1 MKKTR
6 RKNRK
11 SKSKT
16 KKIMPPKSMK
26 TVPSLRL
33 NVTEIKELKKTSRS
47 YLPTFY
53 KDITLLKSFS
63 PEKSIIGNNKLV
75 CKDHE
80 IYSSKDKKCYSWE
93 TKKAKEIS
101 IKNINSK
108 KKFNIKDIVGPKQ
121 VMGNC
126 WLNCFFVI
134 YFISDYG
141 RKFFRH
147 LRISMI
153 TGKKIDGTPIKKNL
167 QKMLFIFNKYIESII
182 RGQHSNVNKNY
193 ALSLDTNELIMK
205 IYNEILN
212 IDPFLIPNV
221 NEAGNPMNFYNGL
234 IKYVNLDSNVRIIDI
249 KSKLMY
255 ELLMGKIKISGTGK
269 FIKKILNSHII
280 IIRIK
285 EGEDDVNLTNK
296 YFEKNKKLTSFTIN
310 DKKFVLDS
318 AIVRDNDGEHFSA
331 YLTVNKK
338 ECLFEG
344 YSNTRIK
351 HFNWKK
357 KINSK
362 ESWKTFNS
370 NIYQENYNSFMKGL
384 QYLFYYRV

>member
-1 MKKTR
+1 MG
-6 RKNRK
+6 
-11 SKSKT
+11 S
-16 KKIMPPKSMK
+16 
-26 TVPSLRL
+26 SLRL
-33 NVTEIKELKKTSRS
+33 KLTEIKELKKTSRS

-53 KDITLLKSFS
+53 KDVTILKSFS
-63 PEKSIIGNNKLV
+63 PEKSIIGNNQLV

-93 TKKAKEIS
+93 TKKAKEMAL
-101 IKNINSK
+101 KNINSK
-108 KKFNIKDIVGPKQ
+108 KKFNIEDIIGPKQ

-147 LRISMI
+147 LRISMV

-182 RGQHSNVNKNY
+182 RGKHSNVNKNY
-193 ALSLDTNELIMK
+193 ALKLDSNEIIRN
-205 IYNEILN
+205 IYSEILN

-221 NEAGNPMNFYNGL
+221 NDAGNPMNFYNGL
-234 IKYVNLDSNVRIIDI
+234 IKYVNLDSTVRITDV
-249 KSKLMY
+249 KTKLMY
-255 ELLMGKIKISGTGK
+255 ELLMGKIKIPGTNK
-269 FIKKILNSHII
+269 LIEKILNSHII

-285 EGEDDVNLTNK
+285 DNEDNVNLTNG
-296 YFEKNKKLTSFTIN
+296 YFEKQKKLKSFTIN
-310 DKKFVLDS
+310 GKKFVLDS
-318 AIVRDNDGEHFSA
+318 AIVRDNSGEHFSA

-351 HFNWKK
+351 
-357 KINSK
+357 
-362 ESWKTFNS
+362 TF
-370 NIYQENYNSFMKGL
+370 
-384 QYLFYYRV
+384 